1 MSGSSRSVSAYNK
14 GRAFAR
20 AYNWKTI
27 VLLLVLLALVIK
39 AGLIGW
45 HVYRLA
51 SSGLHL
57 RALARDPGALLN
69 PEGPA
74 RLKADLAGVEGALRG
89 LRSQLGFLL
98 KPSWL
103 PWRAGREN
111 LMAAN
116 VVMAAGIGL
125 AHAGQDASQ
134 GLQAVVDALQM
145 QGTTA
150 GGSPSEALCEG
161 LLKARPDLGTAEQ
174 QVARVS
180 EDISALQAGRLWS
193 PLSRGVDLLQ
203 RYLPLGRAALGAA
216 VAAPTLLG
224 SDEPVDYLIL
234 AQNSD
239 ELRATGGFISTIGVA
254 TFDRSKLAQLS
265 MKDSYT
271 YDRFTV
277 DRPDAPLPMRR
288 HMGIDLWTTRDGNWS
303 PDFPKAAQDV
313 EQLYHLENTG
323 DIRGV
328 IAFDMF
334 AVQEM
339 VRAVGPLDIPE
350 YNDRVDGENVLDK
363 MRAFWSTPSPG
374 EWLEHR
380 KDFVDV
386 MASAVMDRLQ
396 SPGQLGQM
404 GTLARMLKR
413 LMDERHMQ
421 MYFEEPAAQGL
432 LAAGGWDGRLVTA
445 TAGDYW
451 LALDTNMGYNK
462 VNTNVEKQMEYEV
475 VLGQVGRPA
484 ATLTMTYTNHSR
496 PQTECV
502 QYPAGRL
509 RTYDL
514 WANDCYWDYLRLY
527 VPLGSELLSS
537 EGITET
543 EVLPDEAG
551 RTVWGA
557 MLVVP
562 AAASRAVRLRYRLPD
577 FETGRYLLYV
587 QKQAGTEAV
596 PLLVRVVVPEDSRL
610 GSTSPLP
617 ARVTGNVVVYEW
629 DLREDRRLSL
639 SLR

>member
-1 MSGSSRSVSAYNK
+1 MSGHPR
-14 GRAFAR
+14 R

-27 VLLLVLLALVIK
+27 VLLLVMLALVIE

-57 RALARDPGALLN
+57 QALARDPGALLN
-69 PEGPA
+69 PQGPA
-74 RLKADLAGVEGALRG
+74 RLKADLAVMEGALRG
-89 LRSQLGFLL
+89 LRTQLGFLL

-111 LMAAN
+111 LMAAD
-116 VVMAAGIGL
+116 VVMAAGIEL

-134 GLQAVVDALQM
+134 GLQAVVDALQI

-150 GGSPSEALCEG
+150 GGSSSEAVCEG
-161 LLKARPDLGTAEQ
+161 LLKARPELGRAEQ
-174 QVARVS
+174 EVARVS

-193 PLSRGVDLLQ
+193 PLSRGVYVLQ

-234 AQNSD
+234 AQNGD

-254 TFDRSKLAQLS
+254 TFDRGKLAKLS
-265 MKDSYT
+265 MKDSYA

-277 DRPDAPLPMRR
+277 DHPDAPQPMRR

-303 PDFPKAAQDV
+303 PDFPTTAQDV
-313 EQLYHLENTG
+313 ERLYHLENTG

-334 AVQEM
+334 AVQEV

-363 MRAFWSTPSPG
+363 MRAFWSTPNPG
-374 EWLEHR
+374 EWLAHR

-413 LMDERHMQ
+413 LMDERHVQ
-421 MYFEEPAAQGL
+421 MYFQEPAAQGL

-445 TAGDYW
+445 IAGDYL
-451 LALDTNMGYNK
+451 LAVDTNMGYNK
-462 VNTNVEKQMEYEV
+462 VNANVEKQMEYEV
-475 VLGQVGRPA
+475 TLAQEDGPT
-484 ATLTMTYTNHSR
+484 ATVAITYTNHSPPR
-496 PQTECV
+496 PVCDQFRKREPV
-502 QYPAGRL
+502 YEQY
-509 RTYDL
+509 
-514 WANDCYWDYLRLY
+514 ANDCYWDYLRLY
-527 VPLGSELLSS
+527 VPQGSQLLSTD
-537 EGITET
+537 GITET
-543 EVLPDEAG
+543 ETLPDEAG

-557 MLVVP
+557 FFVVP
-562 AAASRAVRLRYRLPD
+562 SNASHTVRFRYRLPD
-577 FETGRYLLYV
+577 WETGQYRLYV
-587 QKQAGTEAV
+587 QKQAGTAAV
-596 PLLVRVVVPEDSRL
+596 PMVVRVVLPSGVRL
-610 GSTSPLP
+610 AS
-617 ARVTGNVVVYEW
+617 ARPQPKRVAEAVITYEW
-629 DLREDRRLSL
+629 DLRQDRSLSL
-639 SLR
+639 SLD